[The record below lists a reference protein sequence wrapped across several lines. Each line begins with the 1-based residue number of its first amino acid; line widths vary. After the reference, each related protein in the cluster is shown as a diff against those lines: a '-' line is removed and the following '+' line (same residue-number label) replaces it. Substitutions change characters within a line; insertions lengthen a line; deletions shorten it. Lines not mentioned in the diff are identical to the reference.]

1 MTLADV
7 LGLLKWLEPVI
18 PELLDAVRNNR
29 PVEAVFAANKAA
41 MGAGFSAARRKR
53 ARLPKHEG

>member
-18 PELLDAVRNNR
+18 PELLEAVRNNR
-29 PVEAVFAANKAA
+29 PVEAVFAGNR
-41 MGAGFSAARRKR
+41 GAVADAFTSARSRRARR
-53 ARLPKHEG
+53 PKDAD